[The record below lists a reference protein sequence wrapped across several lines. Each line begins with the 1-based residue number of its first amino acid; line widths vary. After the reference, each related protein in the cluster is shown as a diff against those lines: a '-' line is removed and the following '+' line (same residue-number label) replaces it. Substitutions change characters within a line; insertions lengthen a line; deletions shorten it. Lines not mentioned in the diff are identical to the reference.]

1 MRRSWFLRISLA
13 AVALAASGAL
23 RAAPPPRL
31 ELDWELTKDG
41 ATIAVI
47 AQKYVQEGG
56 RYELTEAWEGRG
68 LFRLLGSAK
77 RMSRGEVGA
86 DGLRPLEYS
95 DQRSGRD
102 PELARFD
109 WQAKTVTYQY
119 KGPPTT
125 IPLPAHPRD
134 RLQFLLQFAFSPPS
148 GERIALDVIDGRGIS
163 DQVYKI
169 EGHERFK
176 TPAGEF
182 DALKLVRR
190 KDDGD
195 RAEIWLAAD
204 RGYLPVRVLFVDR
217 KGMRL
222 DQVVTRI
229 AAPAR

>member
-1 MRRSWFLRISLA
+1 MRNACLLRTSLA
-13 AVALAASGAL
+13 VAALAASTAL
-23 RAAPPPRL
+23 QAGPPPRL

-47 AQKYVQEGG
+47 AQKYAQEGD
-56 RYELTEAWEGRG
+56 RYVLTEAWEGRG

-77 RMSRGEVGA
+77 RMSRGEVGPE
-86 DGLRPLEYS
+86 GLRPVEYS
-95 DQRSGRD
+95 DERSGRD
-102 PELARFD
+102 PEQARFD
-109 WQAKTVTYQY
+109 WRAKTVTYQY

-125 IPLPAHPRD
+125 IPLPANPRD
-134 RLQFLLQFAFSPPS
+134 RLQFLMQFAFSPPS
-148 GERIALDVIDGRGIS
+148 GERVALDVIDGRGIS
-163 DQVYKI
+163 DQVYKV
-169 EGHERFK
+169 EGRERFK

-204 RGYLPVRVLFVDR
+204 RGYLPVRILIVDR

-229 AAPAR
+229 VVPGR